1 LEASHQP
8 GQAGRSIQNIAIR
21 GDGVA
26 ARCCAHLLT
35 DAGFHVALEPV
46 QRPRVPA
53 VMLSEP
59 AVALI
64 RDVFKLPS
72 LFRDLPKI
80 EHRLVAWGDNAE
92 PRQLAHSAVVVS
104 EQALLE
110 GLGTHSEE
118 LTPSFQP
125 DFWIYTS
132 GALPNPAAQ
141 NQFGSRRASAA
152 QVDFEGNSTCCIES
166 LDDGWLF
173 LVPNARE
180 STWLLGIGAPLKALV
195 ERSRV
200 IAPCLNRMDIAPGEF
215 STCPRIASP
224 PFGPDWLACG
234 TAAMGFDPICGDGT
248 AHALREAILACA
260 VIRAIASGGNSDAL
274 FTHYETRLISGM
286 QRHLALCAEFYR
298 GGGTGPWWKT
308 AFDSL
313 LEGLRWCGT
322 RLAAA
327 PEPRFQL
334 RDFELIPRDA
344 LQ

>member
-1 LEASHQP
+1 
-8 GQAGRSIQNIAIR
+8 
-21 GDGVA
+21 
-26 ARCCAHLLT
+26 
-35 DAGFHVALEPV
+35 
-46 QRPRVPA
+46 
-53 VMLSEP
+53 MLSEP

-64 RDVFKLPS
+64 RDVFKLPA
-72 LFRDLPKI
+72 LFCDLPKI
-80 EHRLVAWGDNAE
+80 EQRVVAWGDNSS
-92 PRQLAHSAVVVS
+92 PIQLAHSAVVVS

-110 GLGTHSEE
+110 GLGTPAEE
-118 LTPSFQP
+118 VSSFFEP

-132 GALPNPAAQ
+132 GPLPGPAVQ

-152 QVDFEGNSTCCIES
+152 QVDFDGNSTCCIES
-166 LDDGWLF
+166 LNDGWLF

-200 IAPCLNRMDIAPGEF
+200 IAPRLSRMDIAPGEF
-215 STCPRIASP
+215 PTCPRIASP
-224 PFGPDWLACG
+224 PFGPGWLACG

-248 AHALREAILACA
+248 AHAVREAILACG
-260 VIRAIASGGNSDAL
+260 VIRALAGGGDSDSLLA
-274 FTHYETRLISGM
+274 HYETRLISGM

-327 PEPRFQL
+327 GEPRYQL
-334 RDFELIPRDA
+334 RDFELIARDA